1 AKATRHLLTGEF
13 KDDLNEA
20 QAAEKNRAAE
30 IEWVPHWK
38 PSLTLS
44 LVEDFTVYPENHIPT
59 RLNSSLVLLPGG
71 MYLPVLFINEFWLLT
86 EHLVPLQPNTTEL
99 PLELSFGM
107 TTLIRWMLTV
117 QIRDSMEAREALHG
131 EGSGEEIKRML
142 TNTSP
147 ALLAL
152 TGFVALLHT
161 IFDILAFKNDISFWK
176 KNKSMHGL
184 SLSTMLINLFF
195 HVVIFLYLCDNDTS
209 YVILTSN
216 GVGLAIEVWKL
227 KKAVKAIRLAIP
239 PGSFFPRV
247 VITPADSYVLSD
259 TKAHDDEAMRYLS
272 LLMYPLV
279 VGYSAYSL
287 TMETHKSFYSWLL
300 SSVVGCVYTFGFIMM
315 TPQAYHLLISLNTF
329 VDDLFAFVI
338 TMPTMHRLSCLRD
351 DVVFLVYLYQRYQ
364 YGVDKKRANEF
375 GQVEDED
382 ASTEPETED
391 SKKEK

>member
-1 AKATRHLLTGEF
+1 
-13 KDDLNEA
+13 
-20 QAAEKNRAAE
+20 
-30 IEWVPHWK
+30 
-38 PSLTLS
+38 
-44 LVEDFTVYPENHIPT
+44 
-59 RLNSSLVLLPGG
+59 
-71 MYLPVLFINEFWLLT
+71 
-86 EHLVPLQPNTTEL
+86 
-99 PLELSFGM
+99 
-107 TTLIRWMLTV
+107 
-117 QIRDSMEAREALHG
+117 
-131 EGSGEEIKRML
+131 
-142 TNTSP
+142 
-147 ALLAL
+147 
-152 TGFVALLHT
+152 
-161 IFDILAFKNDISFWK
+161 
-176 KNKSMHGL
+176 MHGL

-315 TPQAYHLLISLNTF
+315 TPQAYHLLICCSHL
-329 VDDLFAFVI
+329 LAL
-338 TMPTMHRLSCLRD
+338 HR
-351 DVVFLVYLYQRYQ
+351 
-364 YGVDKKRANEF
+364 
-375 GQVEDED
+375 
-382 ASTEPETED
+382 
-391 SKKEK
+391 